1 MELNTDDLE
10 QVSGGAIG
18 KNYKFTIDMK
28 VRLYI
33 WSMDQKK
40 HHGYSLPQTI
50 SKAKQY
56 FHGQIKWDD
65 IEDFLP
71 IYWDEEYMTMDQARS
86 RFIRDSIMGT

>member
-33 WSMDQKK
+33 
-40 HHGYSLPQTI
+40 
-50 SKAKQY
+50 
-56 FHGQIKWDD
+56 
-65 IEDFLP
+65 
-71 IYWDEEYMTMDQARS
+71 
-86 RFIRDSIMGT
+86 